1 MLVIGASAS
10 AVCKRMLAFHRTPL
24 CGGSR
29 TVKIEGMSLAGVGGC
44 ISESIIVKAIVML
57 VARARTGSRRGRRE
71 RHVVQ

>member
-29 TVKIEGMSLAGVGGC
+29 TAKIEGVSLAGVGGC
-44 ISESIIVKAIVML
+44 ISESIIVKAIVIS
-57 VARARTGSRRGRRE
+57 VARARTGSLRGRGE
-71 RHVVQ
+71 WHVVQ